1 MNKKEM
7 LEHFIENMP
16 KFSGTEIEIKKALY
30 LYIELGKIK
39 SFDEKYYYGNSENQK
54 KIYALSQ
61 KQEKNLNEVA
71 QKRKIICVSLTHLYC
86 NLLQEFGIN
95 AKSSVPDET
104 GHIYPIITK
113 KDGTSFNVDLQLDLE
128 NIQTKSRLEHFEYL
142 KNENENQKII
152 TSMLIEMGYIKNE
165 KDYKN
170 EEIQNLKE
178 QVKGMNPHE
187 ALDTILQD
195 EQLYLGNEDMEGVEV
210 SKFYI
215 KTLKKIVP
223 HLINKRIYAFNC
235 YRKKENGDKDYTL
248 CAFSEEDNIRAYL
261 FSKKMRRFL
270 NVDTD
275 EIAKLEKE
283 GLVLGARTKE
293 SGANKLKKY
302 IEKNARK
309 EENQPHF

>member
-1 MNKKEM
+1 
-7 LEHFIENMP
+7 
-16 KFSGTEIEIKKALY
+16 
-30 LYIELGKIK
+30 
-39 SFDEKYYYGNSENQK
+39 
-54 KIYALSQ
+54 
-61 KQEKNLNEVA
+61 
-71 QKRKIICVSLTHLYC
+71 
-86 NLLQEFGIN
+86 
-95 AKSSVPDET
+95 
-104 GHIYPIITK
+104 
-113 KDGTSFNVDLQLDLE
+113 
-128 NIQTKSRLEHFEYL
+128 
-142 KNENENQKII
+142 
-152 TSMLIEMGYIKNE
+152 
-165 KDYKN
+165 
-170 EEIQNLKE
+170 
-178 QVKGMNPHE
+178 MNPHE